1 MKKWAVTFSLVIVL
15 VYATLSV
22 GASACL
28 FAHQVDSRGVH
39 HHSAGA
45 THSPLCA
52 WACQANQ
59 GVDLFCPSTQTQ
71 PLQLVA
77 VISLI
82 SAQILSSLVHESAQS
97 RAPPRR

>member
-1 MKKWAVTFSLVIVL
+1 MKKWAVTFSLVIV
-15 VYATLSV
+15 VIYTMLSV

-28 FAHQVDSRGVH
+28 FAHQGDSRGVH

-59 GVDLFCPSTQTQ
+59 GVDFFYPSPQTQ
-71 PLQLVA
+71 SLQLVA

-82 SAQILSSLVHESAQS
+82 SAQILSSFVHESGQS